1 MKIVGFLGIKPMLC
15 RDVYIQVIAEAPLS
29 NSFFSLVLMGIILDA
44 LESPFSIT
52 IVAVFLTEVIAIF
65 KVVLGVV
72 IARIFIIV
80 DLVLLFL
87 FHTLL
92 IFKFAGFVAL
102 FFLERLQTL
111 EQIAALH
118 FVFAFFRHA
127 EGLLCAGKGT
137 DTAELKLS
145 ALETTGKT
153 VVVGRR
159 SVDGFVQLA
168 GEELA
173 AYWTIG
179 PIGKST
185 LFSNELVGVG
195 GHSGERV

>member
-1 MKIVGFLGIKPMLC
+1 
-15 RDVYIQVIAEAPLS
+15 
-29 NSFFSLVLMGIILDA
+29 MGIIWDA
-44 LESPFSIT
+44 LEGPFSVA
-52 IVAVFLTEVIAIF
+52 IVAIFLTEVITGF
-65 KVVLGVV
+65 KVVLGV
-72 IARIFIIV
+72 IITRIFIVV

-102 FFLERLQTL
+102 LFLERLQTL

-118 FVFAFFRHA
+118 FVFTFFCHT

-137 DTAELKLS
+137 NTAELKLS
-145 ALETTGKT
+145 ALETTWKT
-153 VVVGRR
+153 GVVGRR

-168 GEELA
+168 REELA

>member
-1 MKIVGFLGIKPMLC
+1 
-15 RDVYIQVIAEAPLS
+15 
-29 NSFFSLVLMGIILDA
+29 MGIIWDS
-44 LESPFSIT
+44 LEGPFSVA
-52 IVAVFLTEVIAIF
+52 IVAIFLAEVITGF
-65 KVVLGVV
+65 KVILGVV
-72 IARIFIIV
+72 ITRIFIVV

-102 FFLERLQTL
+102 LFLERLQTL

-118 FVFAFFRHA
+118 LVFALFRHT
-127 EGLLCAGKGT
+127 ESLLCTGKST

-145 ALETTGKT
+145 AFETPGKT
-153 VVVGRR
+153 GIVGRR

-179 PIGKST
+179 PVGKST